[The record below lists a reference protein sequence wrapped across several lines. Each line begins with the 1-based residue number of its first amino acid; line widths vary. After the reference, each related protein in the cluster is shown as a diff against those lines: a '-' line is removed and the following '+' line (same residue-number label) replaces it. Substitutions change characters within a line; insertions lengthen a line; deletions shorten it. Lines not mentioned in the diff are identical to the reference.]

1 MVYDEVTGPV
11 RRVNRWN
18 RKSTS
23 SKPMTSPDSSETPS
37 APLERTPQPYSLVKP
52 FAPIVEVYHV
62 CKLCKW
68 RRQCIHGSGDR
79 SDAPHWA
86 CDSACPTVL
95 RGLHTVA
102 SQVWLDI
109 IGTKRLRL
117 PNLPT
122 VRGGRSW
129 LSIPLRCDLY
139 VAPARCGYHFN
150 GLWKAYDETVIG
162 FHNTR
167 LESLVRGTPCPYTE
181 IPNGKGILVDGR
193 LRYGSC
199 THKGNSGVNVYS
211 DGGLETFNGFTGW
224 VQLEV
229 HCTNTTKLTGGRH
242 GRYCVNGP
250 FGQICFK
257 AAIVALWVPLEEVP
271 PMVFLS

>member
-1 MVYDEVTGPV
+1 MQV

-23 SKPMTSPDSSETPS
+23 AASEPRISPSSSGKPS
-37 APLERTPQPYSLVKP
+37 APLERTPQPYALVKP
-52 FAPIVEVYHV
+52 FAPEPVHV
-62 CKLCKW
+62 CTLCAW

-79 SDAPHWA
+79 SDAPHCA

-95 RGLHTVA
+95 RGLHTVP

-109 IGTKRLRL
+109 IGTKRLCL
-117 PNLPT
+117 PNTPT
-122 VRGGRSW
+122 VREGRSW
-129 LSIPLRCDLY
+129 LSIPLRCDLDVQDADCY
-139 VAPARCGYHFN
+139 YLYDDV
-150 GLWKAYDETVIG
+150 WKAPQETVIG
-162 FHNTR
+162 YHNTT
-167 LESLVRGTPCPYTE
+167 LESLVRGTPCRYTT
-181 IPNGKGILVDGR
+181 ITNGNGILVDGR

-199 THKGNSGVNVYS
+199 THQGNSGVNVYS

-229 HCTNTTKLTGGRH
+229 RCTNTTHLKGKGRH
-242 GRYCVNGP
+242 KRYCVRGP
-250 FGQICFK
+250 SGQTCFK

-271 PMVFLS
+271 PMVLLS